1 MAFRHQYVIGDI
13 QGCYEDLQALL
24 SDISFD
30 EQQDKLW
37 FVGDIVARG
46 NDSLA
51 ALRLVKRLCESGC
64 AQMVLGNHDITL
76 IAVWRGV
83 LKAKKKD
90 KTQSIFD
97 APDCDDLLN
106 WLRHQPLLV
115 YPNDHTVMVHA
126 GIPPHWT
133 ISQAASYARELET
146 QLQSSLWQL
155 DRLLPNLYSDSS
167 LPWSDALTGYA
178 RMRAICNYFTRMRLC
193 QSNGTLEFTFKEGLD
208 APMPIGFRPWFEWH
222 VPRARKILFGHWA
235 ALGGAI
241 DLVNARATDAGC
253 VWGGSLLAY
262 RLEDGA
268 VVCQPCQGQS
278 L

>member
-1 MAFRHQYVIGDI
+1 MGI
-13 QGCYEDLQALL
+13 E
-24 SDISFD
+24 
-30 EQQDKLW
+30 
-37 FVGDIVARG
+37 IV
-46 NDSLA
+46 NP
-51 ALRLVKRLCESGC
+51 
-64 AQMVLGNHDITL
+64 
-76 IAVWRGV
+76 
-83 LKAKKKD
+83 KAKKKD
-90 KTQSIFD
+90 KTQPIFD

-193 QSNGTLEFTFKEGLD
+193 QSDGTLEFSLSIAVTDDYVAKTYTKGDLSYGMHAVIYENGDLS
-208 APMPIGFRPWFEWH
+208 IG
-222 VPRARKILFGHWA
+222 
-235 ALGGAI
+235 
-241 DLVNARATDAGC
+241 VNDSATDAL
-253 VWGGSLLAY
+253 SLYKNTDAAKDSNFISKMEKQLVI
-262 RLEDGA
+262 ENGK
-268 VVCQPCQGQS
+268 VVKKP
-278 L
+278 